1 MTGPSASEV
10 SAPEPPATELRRTG
24 LRAALRDI
32 RRLMAPYFGARE
44 QADFSFGPF
53 GSIRMQERWVA
64 WLYVAAIAGLSLA
77 QVGMSVRLSYV
88 SRDLFNALQAKN
100 ADAFW
105 GVITG
110 EWVPWVAVYI
120 ASFVVLFTISGWFK
134 IRWRTWLTDRAL
146 GLWLN
151 DKAHYRLGF
160 LKDGVDNPDQRIAD
174 DINKFVETST
184 SLSVG
189 LLKQVTT
196 LVSFSVIL
204 WTISAEFTLPGTD
217 IRVPGLLLWVALIY
231 AALGTW
237 GAHLIGRALVRLNF
251 TQERVEANFRF
262 SLARLREFSESV
274 ALLDGE
280 RTEISRLKAK
290 FRALVGNF
298 LAIIRVQKWLA
309 GFQSGYASTSSL
321 VPFVVGAPYYFA
333 GRIELGTLMQTA
345 DAFGSVQ
352 GALSYFIDSYA
363 TLADYKAV
371 VDRLTSFE
379 ASVAA
384 VTAMD
389 GKRDH
394 IARETKG
401 GGLAIHDLALE
412 LPDGRPLVGAQ
423 ALDFPKGEAALITGP
438 SGSGKSTIF
447 RAIAGLWPFGRGKL
461 SLPEGGVMVLPQRSY
476 LPNGSLREVLAYPKG
491 VDTYTD
497 EALKAALALVEM
509 PHLSEVLDEEQPWS
523 QRLSGGEQQRV
534 AFARALLARPGY
546 LLLDEATSA
555 LDEPMEERIYRMLRK
570 ELPGTTLVSVGHRGT
585 LKAIHDRLIEMRPG
599 AAGFMPVAV
608 AAG

>member
-1 MTGPSASEV
+1 
-10 SAPEPPATELRRTG
+10 
-24 LRAALRDI
+24 
-32 RRLMAPYFGARE
+32 
-44 QADFSFGPF
+44 
-53 GSIRMQERWVA
+53 
-64 WLYVAAIAGLSLA
+64 
-77 QVGMSVRLSYV
+77 
-88 SRDLFNALQAKN
+88 
-100 ADAFW
+100 
-105 GVITG
+105 
-110 EWVPWVAVYI
+110 
-120 ASFVVLFTISGWFK
+120 
-134 IRWRTWLTDRAL
+134 
-146 GLWLN
+146 
-151 DKAHYRLGF
+151 
-160 LKDGVDNPDQRIAD
+160 
-174 DINKFVETST
+174 
-184 SLSVG
+184 
-189 LLKQVTT
+189 
-196 LVSFSVIL
+196 
-204 WTISAEFTLPGTD
+204 
-217 IRVPGLLLWVALIY
+217 
-231 AALGTW
+231 
-237 GAHLIGRALVRLNF
+237 
-251 TQERVEANFRF
+251 
-262 SLARLREFSESV
+262 
-274 ALLDGE
+274 
-280 RTEISRLKAK
+280 
-290 FRALVGNF
+290 
-298 LAIIRVQKWLA
+298 
-309 GFQSGYASTSSL
+309 

-363 TLADYKAV
+363 VLADYKAV